1 VWVGNNS
8 IYSLDNYLTFTG
20 TKTFN
25 PNFSGSLTLGTDLQ
39 SQSVTQNT
47 TNGQTLV
54 APLPYSLTN
63 TVTYVPSSN
72 QSLIHSLSYYA
83 HATADLFNQLY
94 VTLGVRRDGFSTF
107 GASEPYA
114 WYPQANVAWTFT
126 NALGNTEQKG
136 VLSFG
141 KLRVGYGETGKPPL
155 PYSTQTVL
163 AAGASTFYGSGFG
176 DFLLGAQ
183 NGFGGLLTGNNL
195 GNNNI
200 LPEREK
206 ELEAG
211 VDFGFFNQTVDAG
224 ITWYKENSV
233 DVIQA
238 LPTPPSTGYFGAL
251 SNAAA
256 IKNNGWEV
264 TANWRPLT
272 TAKTSLEFGVTWGQ
286 NFTVAT
292 NLGGA
297 QFYYIAGGTF
307 TGATGAMYLNN
318 GLVMQGQ
325 DFIRCGKGLSD
336 ADTVNYPGAVAACN
350 GAPKNALY
358 IDASGFPVADPSAQI
373 IANPNPNW
381 IGGFHGS
388 MRFDKLT
395 VTFLVDHKQGGQV
408 WNGTQGA
415 LEFFGTHKITDIRNT
430 NQTFGTAGW
439 FPGAVVGPGAGTAV
453 LIDQGWFQGDGSG
466 FSGPSAQNVEDGTY
480 TKLREIGL
488 QYTLTGKFVT
498 HNLGLS
504 SVDLRLAG
512 RNLYTWT
519 NYTGV
524 DPETNLG
531 GAGVTFQGVDYFNTP
546 QTRSYVISIGLNR

>member
-1 VWVGNNS
+1 L
-8 IYSLDNYLTFTG
+8 YLD
-20 TKTFN
+20 
-25 PNFSGSLTLGTDLQ
+25 S
-39 SQSVTQNT
+39 
-47 TNGQTLV
+47 
-54 APLPYSLTN
+54 
-63 TVTYVPSSN
+63 
-72 QSLIHSLSYYA
+72 
-83 HATADLFNQLY
+83 
-94 VTLGVRRDGFSTF
+94 
-107 GASEPYA
+107 
-114 WYPQANVAWTFT
+114 
-126 NALGNTEQKG
+126 
-136 VLSFG
+136 
-141 KLRVGYGETGKPPL
+141 
-155 PYSTQTVL
+155 
-163 AAGASTFYGSGFG
+163 
-176 DFLLGAQ
+176 
-183 NGFGGLLTGNNL
+183 NGFP
-195 GNNNI
+195 I
-200 LPEREK
+200 
-206 ELEAG
+206 
-211 VDFGFFNQTVDAG
+211 VDPNQ
-224 ITWYKENSV
+224 
-233 DVIQA
+233 
-238 LPTPPSTGYFGAL
+238 
-251 SNAAA
+251 
-256 IKNNGWEV
+256 
-264 TANWRPLT
+264 
-272 TAKTSLEFGVTWGQ
+272 
-286 NFTVAT
+286 
-292 NLGGA
+292 
-297 QFYYIAGGTF
+297 
-307 TGATGAMYLNN
+307 
-318 GLVMQGQ
+318 
-325 DFIRCGKGLSD
+325 
-336 ADTVNYPGAVAACN
+336 
-350 GAPKNALY
+350 
-358 IDASGFPVADPSAQI
+358 QI

-531 GAGVTFQGVDYFNTP
+531 GAGVTFQGVDYFNSP